1 MTILG
6 KDIDIRNLQQFQFFD
21 TAAEIVNL

>member
-6 KDIDIRNLQQFQFFD
+6 KDIDIRNLQQFQIFD
-21 TAAEIVNL
+21 TAAEKLNL